1 MSFFENLGATLG
13 NAAGNAI
20 EKGKEF
26 KDVALDKGKEFKDV
40 ATLKTQI
47 STAQSNVAKL
57 YKELGEKFFEDNKDA
72 DTYPEIS
79 AIRDALVSIK
89 ELEDKLMIAQ
99 GMTKCPTCGAPV
111 EKGSQFCSK
120 CGASVEQ

>member
-1 MSFFENLGATLG
+1 MSFFENLGATIG
-13 NAAGNAI
+13 NAAGNAL
-20 EKGKEF
+20 EKSKEL

-47 STAQSNVAKL
+47 STAQGNVAKL
-57 YKELGEKFFEDNKDA
+57 YKELGEKYFEDNKDS
-72 DTYPEIS
+72 DTYPELAVIKET
-79 AIRDALVSIK
+79 LESIK

-99 GMTKCPTCGAPV
+99 GMTKCPACGAPV